1 MRLEQPQAIRTIFFD
16 AGQTLLQPYPSV
28 VEICQQVCQRAGLSV
43 DLSRLKQGLIEAEDY
58 FYRQVR
64 LNRHTWASEQAIN
77 ELWLGYYV
85 SMLRQ
90 AVDERSD
97 QRLYELARAI
107 TDEFAAHTSWEVF
120 PDVVP
125 TLEVLQQHHYTLGVI
140 SDWGISLGPILRRHR
155 LTRFFDCVIVS
166 AIARYAKPSTL
177 LYETALRRANAIADY
192 TLHVGDSYIHDV
204 LGARSAGMTPVLL
217 DRAHRLRSSDV
228 DCILIH
234 SLTELLELLEL
245 PGPSQISGAQEIRP
259 TPPAFPPAQ
268 HERDGSQQQPS
279 TPFLQG

>member
-28 VEICQQVCQRAGLSV
+28 VEICQQVCQRAGLGV
-43 DLSRLKQGLIEAEDY
+43 DLTRLKQGLIEAEDF

-64 LNRHTWASEQAIN
+64 LNRHIWASEQAIN

-90 AVDERSD
+90 AVDERSE

-107 TDEFAAHTSWEVF
+107 TEEFATHTRWEVF

-140 SDWGISLGPILRRHR
+140 SDWGISLNSILHRHR

-177 LYETALRRANAIADY
+177 LYETALQRANAIADY
-192 TLHVGDSYIHDV
+192 TLHIGDSYIHDV
-204 LGARSAGMTPVLL
+204 LGARSAGITPVLL
-217 DRAHRLRSSDV
+217 DRSHRLRNQDV
-228 DCILIH
+228 DCLLVH
-234 SLTELLELLEL
+234 SLTELLTLLEL
-245 PGPSQISGAQEIRP
+245 PGYSQPGQGDEEAPLALHTATKNQDGA
-259 TPPAFPPAQ
+259 
-268 HERDGSQQQPS
+268 QQQPER
-279 TPFLQG
+279 PCRQG

>member
-28 VEICQQVCQRAGLSV
+28 VEICQQVCQRAGLGV
-43 DLSRLKQGLIEAEDY
+43 DLPRLKQGLIEAEDF

-64 LNRHTWASEQAIN
+64 LDRHTWASEQAIN

-90 AVDERSD
+90 AVDERSE

-107 TDEFAAHTSWEVF
+107 TEEFAAHTSWEVF

-140 SDWGISLGPILRRHR
+140 SDWGISLNSILHRHR

-177 LYETALRRANAIADY
+177 LYETALQRANAIADY
-192 TLHVGDSYIHDV
+192 TLHIGDSYIHDV
-204 LGARSAGMTPVLL
+204 LGARSAGITPVLL
-217 DRAHRLRSSDV
+217 DRSHRLRSSDV
-228 DCILIH
+228 DCLLVH
-234 SLTELLELLEL
+234 SLTDVLTLLEL
-245 PGPSQISGAQEIRP
+245 PQA
-259 TPPAFPPAQ
+259 
-268 HERDGSQQQPS
+268 
-279 TPFLQG
+279 LVK